1 MIEDVKNDEL
11 NDEFYNFL
19 IDDNFKANTYTEQL
33 LLKLKENDYNSFIE
47 YNIQYKDKLKI

>member
-11 NDEFYNFL
+11 NDEFYSFL
-19 IDDNFKANTYTEQL
+19 IDNNFKANTYTEQL
-33 LLKLKENDYNSFIE
+33 LLKLKENDYNSFID